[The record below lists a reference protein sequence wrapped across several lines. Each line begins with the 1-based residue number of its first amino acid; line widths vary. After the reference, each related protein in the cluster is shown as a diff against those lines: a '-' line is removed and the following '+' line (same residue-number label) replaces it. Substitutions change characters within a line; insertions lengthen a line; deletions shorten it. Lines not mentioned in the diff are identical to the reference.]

1 MLPLGT
7 DAVAAAAQTAVT
19 ACSPDTA
26 QTDKDFEHIE
36 NIRTDNPRSLGVAW
50 TVEDCDGTQT
60 NNYAVVDKVVDM
72 KQAGIEKYSDKG
84 SANRHPEYTDD

>member
-7 DAVAAAAQTAVT
+7 DAVAAAAQTAVS

-26 QTDKDFEHIE
+26 QTDKDVE
-36 NIRTDNPRSLGVAW
+36 NIRIDNPRSLGVAW

-60 NNYAVVDKVVDM
+60 DNYAVVDKVFDTE
-72 KQAGIEKYSDKG
+72 QAGME
-84 SANRHPEYTDD
+84 

>member
-1 MLPLGT
+1 MLLPLGADT
-7 DAVAAAAQTAVT
+7 VAAAVQTAVT

-26 QTDKDFEHIE
+26 QTDTDFE
-36 NIRTDNPRSLGVAW
+36 NIRADNPRSIDVAW

-60 NNYAVVDKVVDM
+60 DNYVVVDKVVDM
-72 KQAGIEKYSDKG
+72 EQAGMENYSDKG